1 MASQPNRRSEDELES
16 TIRRCVRE
24 EMRSFRGGT
33 QSLMD
38 RTRHLIQEASTSVA
52 REIETNL
59 NVAGVNS
66 SLPNGGKRKVPGHP
80 FRPSAFGSSKRK
92 KGVKEQ
98 PSIPKSV
105 HLIDCLE
112 KESDDEDT
120 DKESD
125 SFSFSERR
133 HIVIKGE
140 FDLTPGHSEDEIRSE
155 LVEVFKS
162 KIPTIRKTDFDFVK
176 REKNAVTLPVVK
188 TGHKWDFA
196 HVKNLCGQGRLYVKL
211 NVSKD
216 ELLNR
221 GNSDDELSKPTF
233 LHTERAL
240 VIEENAASVESDQN
254 SVAQQTRQFGRNM
267 YGRQQ
272 ISSAASSGFISRPGP
287 SHTQP
292 PLHSNN
298 ASPGP
303 SSSWQFQLE
312 ASQIE
317 SLRAIF
323 PHLSENDARS
333 ALTNY
338 GSVDRA
344 ADVLSANEPN
354 EVAQESLPVTAV
366 EDNPTS
372 ASDILTELRKQ
383 MQHPPQKLNI
393 DREDL
398 LSDAICYYK
407 DPDFDPRK
415 RIRVCSKD
423 QVALDTGGVLRQFYS
438 DVFVALSQNGDH
450 LKLFE
455 GEAKRRLPLF
465 RSEHV
470 VSGIFEILG
479 KMIAHSLV
487 QGGPGFPYLAPV
499 VYSYISTGDLQAA
512 LLHVSAVDVCDPT
525 LSTIIER
532 VRHQ

>member
-1 MASQPNRRSEDELES
+1 M
-16 TIRRCVRE
+16 
-24 EMRSFRGGT
+24 
-33 QSLMD
+33 
-38 RTRHLIQEASTSVA
+38 
-52 REIETNL
+52 
-59 NVAGVNS
+59 
-66 SLPNGGKRKVPGHP
+66 
-80 FRPSAFGSSKRK
+80 
-92 KGVKEQ
+92 
-98 PSIPKSV
+98 
-105 HLIDCLE
+105 
-112 KESDDEDT
+112 
-120 DKESD
+120 
-125 SFSFSERR
+125 
-133 HIVIKGE
+133 
-140 FDLTPGHSEDEIRSE
+140 
-155 LVEVFKS
+155 
-162 KIPTIRKTDFDFVK
+162 K
-176 REKNAVTLPVVK
+176 REKNVVTLPVVK

-196 HVKNLCGQGRLYVKL
+196 HVKNLCGQGRLYVRL

-233 LHTERAL
+233 VHTERAL
-240 VIEENAASVESDQN
+240 VEENAASVESDQN
-254 SVAQQTRQFGRNM
+254 SIPQQTRQCGRYM
-267 YGRQQ
+267 YGRHD
-272 ISSAASSGFISRPGP
+272 ISSTASPGFISRPGP
-287 SHTQP
+287 SHAQ
-292 PLHSNN
+292 HSNN
-298 ASPGP
+298 ASCGP
-303 SSSWQFQLE
+303 SSSRQFQLE

-317 SLRAIF
+317 SLLAIF

-333 ALTNY
+333 ALINY

-344 ADVLSANEPN
+344 ADALSANEPN
-354 EVAQESLPVTAV
+354 EEARESLPVIAV
-366 EDNPTS
+366 KDNPTS

-383 MQHPPQKLNI
+383 MQHPPQKLNV
-393 DREDL
+393 DKEDL
-398 LSDAICYYK
+398 LSDAVCYYK

-415 RIRVCSKD
+415 RIRVRSKD

-470 VSGIFEILG
+470 VSGIFEIVG

-532 VRHQ
+532 VRL

>member
-1 MASQPNRRSEDELES
+1 
-16 TIRRCVRE
+16 
-24 EMRSFRGGT
+24 
-33 QSLMD
+33 MD

-52 REIETNL
+52 REIESNL

-98 PSIPKSV
+98 PPIPKSV
-105 HLIDCLE
+105 HLIDCVE
-112 KESDDEDT
+112 EESDDEDT
-120 DKESD
+120 DEERD
-125 SFSFSERR
+125 SFSFSER
-133 HIVIKGE
+133 HIVIKGG
-140 FDLTPGHSEDEIRSE
+140 FDLTPGHSEDEIRNE

-162 KIPTIRKTDFDFVK
+162 KIPTIRKTDFNFVK
-176 REKNAVTLPVVK
+176 REKNVVTLPVVK

-211 NVSKD
+211 NVSKG

-221 GNSDDELSKPTF
+221 GDSDDELSKPTF

-240 VIEENAASVESDQN
+240 LVEENTAPVESDQN
-254 SVAQQTRQFGRNM
+254 SVPQQTRQVGRP
-267 YGRQQ
+267 Q
-272 ISSAASSGFISRPGP
+272 IASTASSGFISRPGP
-287 SHTQP
+287 SHAQP
-292 PLHSNN
+292 LLHSNN

-312 ASQIE
+312 ASQME

-344 ADVLSANEPN
+344 ADVLSANDPN
-354 EVAQESLPVTAV
+354 EVAQESLSVIAV

-383 MQHPPQKLNI
+383 MQYPPQKLKI

-525 LSTIIER
+525 LSSIIER
-532 VRHQ
+532 VRL

>member
-1 MASQPNRRSEDELES
+1 MSQPNGRAEDELES
-16 TIRRCVRE
+16 TIRCCVRE

-52 REIETNL
+52 REIETNM

-66 SLPNGGKRKVPGHP
+66 VPNGGKRKVPGHP
-80 FRPSAFGSSKRK
+80 FRPSVFGSSKRK

-120 DKESD
+120 DEERD
-125 SFSFSERR
+125 SFSCSER

-140 FDLTPGHSEDEIRSE
+140 FDLTPGHSEDEIRNE
-155 LVEVFKS
+155 LMEVFKS

-176 REKNAVTLPVVK
+176 CEKNVVTLPVVK

-233 LHTERAL
+233 FRTERAL

-254 SVAQQTRQFGRNM
+254 SVPQQTRQCGRYM
-267 YGRQQ
+267 YGRHQ
-272 ISSAASSGFISRPGP
+272 ISSTASSGFISRPGP
-287 SHTQP
+287 SHAKP
-292 PLHSNN
+292 LLHSNN

-317 SLRAIF
+317 SLIF
-323 PHLSENDARS
+323 LKMMPGVHLRIM
-333 ALTNY
+333 AL
-338 GSVDRA
+338 
-344 ADVLSANEPN
+344 
-354 EVAQESLPVTAV
+354 
-366 EDNPTS
+366 
-372 ASDILTELRKQ
+372 LTEQQ
-383 MQHPPQKLNI
+383 M
-393 DREDL
+393 
-398 LSDAICYYK
+398 LS
-407 DPDFDPRK
+407 
-415 RIRVCSKD
+415 
-423 QVALDTGGVLRQFYS
+423 
-438 DVFVALSQNGDH
+438 
-450 LKLFE
+450 
-455 GEAKRRLPLF
+455 
-465 RSEHV
+465 
-470 VSGIFEILG
+470 
-479 KMIAHSLV
+479 V
-487 QGGPGFPYLAPV
+487 QMN
-499 VYSYISTGDLQAA
+499 QMK
-512 LLHVSAVDVCDPT
+512 
-525 LSTIIER
+525 
-532 VRHQ
+532 

>member
-1 MASQPNRRSEDELES
+1 MASPPNGRPDDELES

-24 EMRSFRGGT
+24 EMRSLRGGA

-52 REIETNL
+52 REIETNM

-66 SLPNGGKRKVPGHP
+66 VPNGGKRKLPGHP
-80 FRPSAFGSSKRK
+80 FRPSVFGSRKRK

-120 DKESD
+120 DEERD
-125 SFSFSERR
+125 SFSFSER

-140 FDLTPGHSEDEIRSE
+140 FDLTPGHSEDEIRNE

-162 KIPTIRKTDFDFVK
+162 KIPTIRKADLDFVK
-176 REKNAVTLPVVK
+176 REKNVVTLPVVK
-188 TGHKWDFA
+188 AGHKWDFA

-221 GNSDDELSKPTF
+221 GNSDDELSKPVF

-240 VIEENAASVESDQN
+240 LIEGNDASVESDQN
-254 SVAQQTRQFGRNM
+254 SVPQRIRQCGRHM
-267 YGRQQ
+267 DGREQ
-272 ISSAASSGFISRPGP
+272 ISSTASDGFISIPGP
-287 SHTQP
+287 SHAR
-292 PLHSNN
+292 PLLHANN

-344 ADVLSANEPN
+344 ADALSANEPN
-354 EVAQESLPVTAV
+354 EGAQESSPVIAV

-372 ASDILTELRKQ
+372 ASDILAELRKQ
-383 MQHPPQKLNI
+383 MQYPPQKVNV

-398 LSDAICYYK
+398 LADALCYYK
-407 DPDFDPRK
+407 NPDFDPKK

-450 LKLFE
+450 MKLFE

-479 KMIAHSLV
+479 KMVAHSLV

-512 LLHVSAVDVCDPT
+512 LLHVSAVDVCDPI

-532 VRHQ
+532 VRL

>member
-1 MASQPNRRSEDELES
+1 MAAQPNGRSEDELES

-52 REIETNL
+52 REIETNM
-59 NVAGVNS
+59 NVARV
-66 SLPNGGKRKVPGHP
+66 PNGGKRKVPGHP
-80 FRPSAFGSSKRK
+80 FRPSVFGSKKRK

-105 HLIDCLE
+105 HLIDCLQ

-120 DKESD
+120 DEERD
-125 SFSFSERR
+125 SFSFSER

-140 FDLTPGHSEDEIRSE
+140 FDLTPGHTEDEIRNE
-155 LVEVFKS
+155 LVEVFNA
-162 KIPTIRKTDFDFVK
+162 KISTIRKTDFDFVK
-176 REKNAVTLPVVK
+176 REKNVVTLPVVK

-233 LHTERAL
+233 LHTERSAL
-240 VIEENAASVESDQN
+240 VEENAASVESDQN
-254 SVAQQTRQFGRNM
+254 SIPQQTRQCGRVM
-267 YGRQQ
+267 YGRHE
-272 ISSAASSGFISRPGP
+272 ISSTASPGFRSRPGP
-287 SHTQP
+287 SHAQP
-292 PLHSNN
+292 LLHSNN
-298 ASPGP
+298 ASCGP
-303 SSSWQFQLE
+303 SSSWQFQVE

-317 SLRAIF
+317 SLLAIF
-323 PHLSENDARS
+323 PHLSENDARR

-338 GSVDRA
+338 GSLDRA
-344 ADVLSANEPN
+344 ADALSANEPN
-354 EVAQESLPVTAV
+354 EEARESLPVIAV

-383 MQHPPQKLNI
+383 MQHPPQKLNV
-393 DREDL
+393 DKEDL
-398 LSDAICYYK
+398 LSDAVCYYK

-415 RIRVCSKD
+415 RIRVCSKH

-470 VSGIFEILG
+470 VSGIFEIVG

-532 VRHQ
+532 VRL